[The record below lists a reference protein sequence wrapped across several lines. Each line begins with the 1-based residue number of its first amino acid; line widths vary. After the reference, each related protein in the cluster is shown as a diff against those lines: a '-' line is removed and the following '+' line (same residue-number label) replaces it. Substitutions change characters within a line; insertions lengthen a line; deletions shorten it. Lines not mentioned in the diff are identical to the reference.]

1 MKGISSMRKVWLIV
15 KREYI
20 TRVKTKGF
28 VFGTIAVPVFSI
40 GLMIFAIFLATRL
53 TDRTI
58 RLAILDNAG
67 GLSPTVAAGLN
78 VKLPNGKPEFQVVE
92 TITRPA
98 SEESVRKDLRAAIRG
113 GRLDAYLVI
122 NKGDR
127 AAAEFHTKNPSDYTL
142 VQPITRAV
150 NDAVVSSRLGAR
162 GVRVD
167 NIGDVMRDTEVKIMK
182 ITKYGE
188 AEEFGQTFITA
199 IAVSMLLYTTLIMY
213 GVITMRSVLEEKTS
227 RIVEVL
233 VSAVRPFQLLCGK
246 IIGVA
251 GVAFT
256 QYLIWITSAA
266 LLGTYGAVVVNR
278 VRPTADFP
286 HIHLSPGLLFYPAIF
301 FLLGYLLYASL
312 YAAVGAVASN
322 EQDAQQI
329 QWPVTLPLV
338 FSFIMFNMI
347 VRDPGSHTSV
357 VLSEIPFF
365 SPIIMVLRIAAETPP
380 FWQIALAIILLTL
393 TTLGV
398 VGVSARIYRVGI
410 LMYGK
415 RPSLMELF
423 RWLTYT

>member
-1 MKGISSMRKVWLIV
+1 MRKVWLIV
-15 KREYI
+15 RREYI

-28 VFGTIAVPVFSI
+28 IFGTVAVPVFSI
-40 GLMIFAIFLATRL
+40 GLMIFSIFLATRL
-53 TDRTI
+53 TDRTV

-67 GLSPTVAAGLN
+67 GLAPTVAAGLN
-78 VKLPNGKPEFQVVE
+78 VKLANGKPEFEVME
-92 TITRPA
+92 TITRPP
-98 SEESVRKDLRAAIRG
+98 SEESVRKELRTAIRG

-122 NKGDR
+122 NSGGR
-127 AAAEFHTKNPSDYTL
+127 AAEFHTKNPSDYTL

-188 AEEFGQTFITA
+188 AEDYGQTFITA

-227 RIVEVL
+227 RIIEVL

-266 LLGTYGAVVVNR
+266 LLGTYGAVVVNS

-286 HIHLSPGLLFYPAIF
+286 HIHLSPGLLFYAVIF

-312 YAAVGAVASN
+312 YAAVGAAASN
-322 EQDAQQI
+322 EQDAQQF
-329 QWPVTLPLV
+329 QWPVMLPLV

-347 VRDPGSHTSV
+347 VRDPGSRTSV
-357 VLSEIPFF
+357 ILSEIPFF
-365 SPIIMVLRIAAETPP
+365 SPIIMMLRIAAETPP
-380 FWQIALAIILLTL
+380 FWQIGLAIVLLTL
-393 TTLGV
+393 TTVGV
-398 VGVSARIYRVGI
+398 VKVSARIYRVGI

-415 RPSLMELF
+415 RPSLMELL

>member
-1 MKGISSMRKVWLIV
+1 MKQTSSVRKVWLIV
-15 KREYI
+15 KREYV

-28 VFGTIAVPVFSI
+28 VFGTVAVPVFSI
-40 GLMIFAIFLATRL
+40 GIMVFSIFLATRL
-53 TDRTI
+53 TDHTV
-58 RLAILDNAG
+58 RLAIVDNAG
-67 GLSPTVAAGLN
+67 GLAPTVAASLN
-78 VKLPNGKPEFQVVE
+78 VKLPNGKPEFEVMQ
-92 TITRPA
+92 TITRPP
-98 SEESVRKDLRAAIRG
+98 SEELVRKELRAAIRG

-122 NKGDR
+122 NSGDR
-127 AAAEFHTKNPSDYTL
+127 AAEFHTKNPSDFTL

-162 GVRVD
+162 GLRVE
-167 NIGDVMRDTEVKIMK
+167 NIADVMRDTEVKIIK

-199 IAVSMLLYTTLIMY
+199 IAVSMLLYMTLIMY

-246 IIGVA
+246 IVGVA

-266 LLGTYGAVVVNR
+266 LLGTYGAAVVNS

-286 HIHLSPGLLFYPAIF
+286 RIHLSPALLLYPAIF

-312 YAAVGAVASN
+312 YAAVGAASSN
-322 EQDAQQI
+322 EQDAQQF
-329 QWPVTLPLV
+329 QWPVMLPLV

-347 VRDPGSHTSV
+347 VRDPSSRTSV
-357 VLSEIPFF
+357 ILSEIPFF
-365 SPIIMVLRIAAETPP
+365 SPIIMVLRIAAEAPP

-393 TTLGV
+393 TTLV
-398 VGVSARIYRVGI
+398 VVSVSARIYRVGI

-423 RWLTYT
+423 RWLKYS

>member
-1 MKGISSMRKVWLIV
+1 MRKVWLIV
-15 KREYI
+15 QREYI

-28 VFGTIAVPVFSI
+28 VFGTVAVPVFSV
-40 GLMIFAIFLATRL
+40 GLMIFSIFLATRL
-53 TDRTI
+53 TDRTV

-67 GLSPTVAAGLN
+67 GLAPTVAAGLN
-78 VKLPNGKPEFQVVE
+78 VKLANGRPEFAVME
-92 TITRPA
+92 TITRPP
-98 SEESVRKDLRAAIRG
+98 SEESVRKELRAAIRSS
-113 GRLDAYLVI
+113 RLDAYLVI
-122 NKGDR
+122 NSGGR
-127 AAAEFHTKNPSDYTL
+127 AAEFHTKNPSDYTL

-188 AEEFGQTFITA
+188 AEDYGQTFITA

-266 LLGTYGAVVVNR
+266 LLGTYGAVVVNSL
-278 VRPTADFP
+278 RPTADFP
-286 HIHLSPGLLFYPAIF
+286 HIHLSASLLFYAVIF

-312 YAAVGAVASN
+312 YAAVGAAASN
-322 EQDAQQI
+322 EQDAQQL
-329 QWPVTLPLV
+329 QWPVMLPLV

-347 VRDPGSHTSV
+347 VRDPGSRTSV
-357 VLSEIPFF
+357 ILSEIPFF
-365 SPIIMVLRIAAETPP
+365 SPIIMMLRIAAETPP
-380 FWQIALAIILLTL
+380 FWQIALAIVLLTL
-393 TTLGV
+393 TTVGV
-398 VGVSARIYRVGI
+398 VKVSARIYRVWI

-415 RPSLMELF
+415 RPSLMELL